1 MTNYDI
7 YMVLVLTD
15 SIHFVEYNTILYKP
29 ISYKEMYVIEHI
41 LCIVRQNWYFEMNP
55 YHVQSSIPQRPFKI

>member
-7 YMVLVLTD
+7 YMILVLTD
-15 SIHFVEYNTILYKP
+15 SLHFVEYNTTLYKP

-41 LCIVRQNWYFEMNP
+41 VCIVRQDWYFEMNP
-55 YHVQSSIPQRPFKI
+55 YHVQTSIIPRLIKI